1 GNNPLMEAGAVYIYK
16 RTSSLWS
23 PVQKLVG
30 FDRTAGDY
38 FGYAV
43 SMNNTTL
50 AIGAQYNDND
60 ADGNFKNNNIGA
72 VYIYEL
78 DSNDEWVFSQRIVAS
93 DGEVGD
99 IFGTAVFLHG
109 NYLFVSSIYDDHTTP
124 VSISNAG
131 SVYVFEKINGVWTEI
146 QKIIPS
152 DLRAYDQFGT
162 SIAADGNFLV
172 IGGSAIGTDLNN
184 QDVLPS
190 AGASFIF
197 ENQGGTWVQIQKIIA
212 QDREAGA
219 FFGGSVSIKG
229 DFILIGASGEKK
241 DEIGA

>member
-1 GNNPLMEAGAVYIYK
+1 MRKIFIILSLNFFAFSSKAQSWNELLKYSDPSSNEMSFYGRAVAISDNYAAVGAYAEEEDEQGNNPLMEAGAVYIYK

-38 FGYAV
+38 FGHAV

-78 DSNDEWVFSQRIVAS
+78 DSNDEWVFSQKIVAS

-146 QKIIPS
+146 QKI
-152 DLRAYDQFGT
+152 
-162 SIAADGNFLV
+162 
-172 IGGSAIGTDLNN
+172 
-184 QDVLPS
+184 
-190 AGASFIF
+190 
-197 ENQGGTWVQIQKIIA
+197 
-212 QDREAGA
+212 
-219 FFGGSVSIKG
+219 
-229 DFILIGASGEKK
+229 
-241 DEIGA
+241 